1 MPANMNH
8 YDAAVRICVDQVT
21 DGRICGRAVSRRL
34 LRPFSFS
41 DIGGLLLQL
50 EEVLDAQNFPQA
62 FERTRTFCPER
73 GEGSA
78 ALAAKDL
85 NSGMSREEVEAAR
98 GERADVVFL
107 DPPRAGST
115 PEFLGAV
122 DRMGPERIVYISCNP
137 ETQQRDVDALC
148 RAGYRVSRIQPVD
161 MFPQT
166 AHLECICL
174 LER

>member
-8 YDAAVRICVDQVT
+8 YDAAIRICVDQVT

-98 GERADVVFL
+98 GERATVQL
-107 DPPRAGST
+107 LCHHPAEYHLAGLSG
-115 PEFLGAV
+115 LAGRDAAAGV
-122 DRMGPERIVYISCNP
+122 C
-137 ETQQRDVDALC
+137 QRTGTHQVC
-148 RAGYRVSRIQPVD
+148 G
-161 MFPQT
+161 
-166 AHLECICL
+166 
-174 LER
+174 

>member
-34 LRPFSFS
+34 LRPLSFS

-98 GERADVVFL
+98 GERATVQLYVITRRNTTWQGFL
-107 DPPRAGST
+107 DWLDGTPRQEYASVL
-115 PEFLGAV
+115 ELIKCV
-122 DRMGPERIVYISCNP
+122 DERLSGK
-137 ETQQRDVDALC
+137 A
-148 RAGYRVSRIQPVD
+148 
-161 MFPQT
+161 
-166 AHLECICL
+166 
-174 LER
+174 